1 MRVLAVLLAAGGG
14 TRFLGPTHKLDSVL
28 GEQSVFAHALQHLMA
43 SGLADI
49 AVVTGATEREVP
61 AGVALLHNPHWEHGQ
76 ATSIRCAIDE
86 AERVGA
92 DAVLFGLADQPFID
106 PAAWQLVAEA
116 PAEWPIVLATYGGTR
131 GPHPVRLH
139 RSVWALV
146 PSSGDDGARL
156 VIRDHPELVH
166 TVECPG
172 SADDIDTLED
182 LQRWTSS

>member
-1 MRVLAVLLAAGGG
+1 
-14 TRFLGPTHKLDSVL
+14 
-28 GEQSVFAHALQHLMA
+28 
-43 SGLADI
+43 
-49 AVVTGATEREVP
+49 
-61 AGVALLHNPHWEHGQ
+61 
-76 ATSIRCAIDE
+76 
-86 AERVGA
+86 VGA

-106 PAAWQLVAEA
+106 PGAWKLVADA
-116 PAEWPIVLATYGGTR
+116 PAEWPIVLATYGTTR

-166 TVECPG
+166 TLECPG